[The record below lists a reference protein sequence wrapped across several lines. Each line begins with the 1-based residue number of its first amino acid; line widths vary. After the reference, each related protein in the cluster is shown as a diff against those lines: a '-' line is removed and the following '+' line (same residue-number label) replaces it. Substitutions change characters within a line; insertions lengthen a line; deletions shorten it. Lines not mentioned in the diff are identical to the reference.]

1 MGGCPPSSVEP
12 ENGVF
17 AWERESELLAMPLSL
32 STAACVLPKLQTSYT
47 STTQEQLQRQ
57 FWESIQK
64 IGKKEAQ
71 F

>member
-17 AWERESELLAMPLSL
+17 AWERESELLAMPPSL